1 MRKCIAICH
10 FSQYYYFIFHIQ
22 HQSQWDTVIIDSLAL
37 AMRPCQLVL
46 APAMLSSFPV
56 AWKLKG
62 CTQRALNCRSIS
74 SGASRLPERL
84 SAQVDQLQ
92 GDLMEAK
99 QNSDRTAFLGAL
111 WSAGRFFFFFF
122 LLSGTCW
129 ETHHEKERKSGKD
142 VSVCVWMIE
151 TRMCFCC
158 CCDIQH
164 FFPFQKRATVF
175 RFHCRFLN
183 VISAGRKH
191 CVVATKT
198 GRKTNL
204 GVSVP

>member
-37 AMRPCQLVL
+37 ALRPCQLVL

-111 WSAGRFFFFFF
+111 WSAGRFFFYCRG
-122 LLSGTCW
+122 LA
-129 ETHHEKERKSGKD
+129 EKHIMKRRGKAAKTW
-142 VSVCVWMIE
+142 VCACGWSKRVCVFVVVVIFN
-151 TRMCFCC
+151 T
-158 CCDIQH
+158 